1 MKKFKLEETF
11 SDIIKKYEFPHR
23 FLVYFASQC
32 AKDAQQYNNKKP
44 DPRALKAIEI
54 AERFGNGEE
63 FTPGFLKE
71 IADSAYAAA
80 YAAANA
86 ATYAAA
92 YAAANAAYAAANA
105 ADARIY
111 AADAR
116 IYAANAADA
125 RIYAADAQYKYKQLL
140 IDLIDSRLTQLEKL
154 LIFN

>member
-1 MKKFKLEETF
+1 MNLKKLTIRQILE
-11 SDIIKKYEFPHR
+11 KYEFPHR

-32 AKDAQQYNNKKP
+32 AKDAQQYNKKP

>member
-1 MKKFKLEETF
+1 VNFKNLSLEQ
-11 SDIIKKYEFPHR
+11 ILQKYEFPHR

-44 DPRALKAIEI
+44 DPRSLKAIEI

-63 FTPGFLKE
+63 FTQEFLRE
-71 IADSAYAAA
+71 TANAAAYAA

-92 YAAANAAYAAANA
+92 NAASYAAANAATYAANAAANAASHAAANAAYAANA
-105 ADARIY
+105 ASH
-111 AADAR
+111 AA
-116 IYAANAADA
+116 
-125 RIYAADAQYKYKQLL
+125 AQDKYKQLL

-154 LIFN
+154 LILT